1 MEFET
6 YTERARGVV
15 QSAQTQPSARGHQRF
30 TPEHIL
36 KVLLEDREGLAA
48 GLVRAAAGDPAEA
61 LARTEAALD
70 KQPRVEGGN
79 GQLYMAP
86 ETARVFEA
94 AQDAANNS
102 GDRFVTVER
111 LLLGLALSAGTPS
124 AEILKAPAGS
134 PRRR

>member
-6 YTERARGVV
+6 YTERARGVA
-15 QSAQTQPSARGHQRF
+15 QSAQTQASGRGHQRF

-70 KQPRVEGGN
+70 KQPRV
-79 GQLYMAP
+79 
-86 ETARVFEA
+86 
-94 AQDAANNS
+94 
-102 GDRFVTVER
+102 
-111 LLLGLALSAGTPS
+111 
-124 AEILKAPAGS
+124 
-134 PRRR
+134 